1 LVTHFFIG
9 HKGTK
14 KKIGHKG
21 TKKKSHLNVIRT
33 EAQYANYIEQQ
44 QVDGIQE
51 TPGTYTCN

>member
-33 EAQYANYIEQQ
+33 EAQYANYIEH
-44 QVDGIQE
+44 
-51 TPGTYTCN
+51 